1 VARPTSDR
9 CSLVKRLMWPASGVG
24 LQGSLRLALPAS
36 ASVRSPVA
44 TRHRGATPLPT
55 VRASPCLKRLAW
67 RAHPIAQK
75 SCASAIAAAT
85 SRGWVWSGVRS
96 GVSACVHGWGRFKTT
111 RVARRVVSR
120 WVVERTITWIG
131 RYRWLSKD
139 YEYLTESSETM
150 IYLAMSRLL
159 LRRLARRA
167 RMAYPVR
174 SDRA

>member
-1 VARPTSDR
+1 
-9 CSLVKRLMWPASGVG
+9 
-24 LQGSLRLALPAS
+24 
-36 ASVRSPVA
+36 
-44 TRHRGATPLPT
+44 
-55 VRASPCLKRLAW
+55 
-67 RAHPIAQK
+67 
-75 SCASAIAAAT
+75 
-85 SRGWVWSGVRS
+85 
-96 GVSACVHGWGRFKTT
+96 VSACVHGWGRFKTT